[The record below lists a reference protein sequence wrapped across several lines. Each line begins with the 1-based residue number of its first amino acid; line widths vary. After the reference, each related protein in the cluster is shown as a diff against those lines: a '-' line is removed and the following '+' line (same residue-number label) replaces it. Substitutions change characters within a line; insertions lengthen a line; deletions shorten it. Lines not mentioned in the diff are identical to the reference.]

1 MAQATLLQPMPS
13 SSVITCKAP
22 TPKCERHYIHIAALK
37 HLGPQSLHNL
47 FSAKG
52 EQGLGSRRSS
62 QSQIVRASLGGDGDV
77 DLNGD
82 SIAEDFYS
90 VLGLVRTLKLLCPW
104 NLFWSQL
111 RVLIKSGCNFTRSHD
126 FSAGLGWERAF
137 NWHRSVK
144 WPRSLFNTFSMLTGL
159 IFVHTKYWVTL
170 SIEHVFVGQSVEWAG
185 SSEHSFSGPLYP
197 ISKGREHE
205 VVRALETH
213 PEALLPWNL
222 KLTFV

>member
-62 QSQIVRASLGGDGDV
+62 QSQVVRASLGGDGDV
-77 DLNGD
+77 DLQGD

-90 VLGLVRTLKLLCPW
+90 VLGLVTSC
-104 NLFWSQL
+104 S
-111 RVLIKSGCNFTRSHD
+111 
-126 FSAGLGWERAF
+126 
-137 NWHRSVK
+137 
-144 WPRSLFNTFSMLTGL
+144 
-159 IFVHTKYWVTL
+159 
-170 SIEHVFVGQSVEWAG
+170 
-185 SSEHSFSGPLYP
+185 
-197 ISKGREHE
+197 
-205 VVRALETH
+205 LETFFD
-213 PEALLPWNL
+213 LNL
-222 KLTFV
+222 GS